1 MRKGASA
8 LFLGLLVVLAGCAAP
23 PTHEHELRIA
33 LALDPTSLSPITAFA
48 QDQIA
53 LDLLWCQTL
62 VGLDARNRISP
73 VLVTRVPSRTNGD
86 VSPDGL
92 RITYHLRR
100 DARFAD
106 GVPFTSADVV
116 FTYRAILEPANL
128 APTIDQYRRIASVTA
143 PDAHT
148 VVIRL
153 REPWGAAVNVL
164 FAQADEAYGIL
175 PKHAFTG
182 LTIAGSD
189 WAQQPFGTG
198 PFRVAAWHRGDRI
211 ELEPNPYFAPRPKL
225 ARIIMRIVPD
235 QTTAF
240 NALRTHAVDVTQLNP
255 DNVERAE
262 RSAGVR
268 IVRTPE
274 NGLQAIYFQ
283 TAAAPT
289 NDVRVRRAVAAA
301 IDYAALTSAWR
312 GLYPPLHTI
321 YPPAVVSWAAG
332 PPAFVHDPAAAR
344 RELDAAGWHLNG
356 RTRVKNGMPLSLLVI
371 TDATRPILGRIA
383 VVLQSQLAKAGL
395 DVTIK
400 AYTSALLAAE
410 DGPQRGG
417 RFSLSIGGLIG
428 GSDPEQS
435 LNVLCAQA
443 TGDGE
448 NYMRYCS
455 PRVEALFRRQMT
467 ATNERA
473 RTAALA
479 AIAAV
484 VRADVPLIPLYA
496 DVTIEGVDERV
507 TGYAR
512 NMLRYPVH
520 PEDWD
525 TKMFSAS
532 GETTR

>member
-1 MRKGASA
+1 MS
-8 LFLGLLVVLAGCAAP
+8 LGVLLVLAGCAGAP

-53 LDLLWCQTL
+53 LDLLWCETL
-62 VGLDARNRISP
+62 VGLDARNRVIP
-73 VLVTRVPSRTNGD
+73 VLVTRVPSRANGD

-100 DARFAD
+100 GVRFAD
-106 GVPFTSADVV
+106 GVPFTSADVA

-128 APTIDQYRRIASVTA
+128 APTIDQYRRIAALTT

-175 PKHAFTG
+175 PQHAFTSG
-182 LTIAGSD
+182 TIAGSD
-189 WAQQPFGTG
+189 WERKPFGTG
-198 PFRVAAWHRGDRI
+198 PFRVMAWQRGDRI
-211 ELEPNPYFAPRPKL
+211 DLEPNPYYAPQPKL
-225 ARIIMRIVPD
+225 ARITVRIMPN

-240 NALRTHAVDVTQLNP
+240 NALQTHAVDVTQLNP
-255 DNVERAE
+255 DNVEPAE
-262 RSAGVR
+262 RSAGLR

-283 TAAAPT
+283 TAAPPT
-289 NDVRVRRAVAAA
+289 SDVRVRRAVAAA
-301 IDYAALTSAWR
+301 LDYSALTSAWR
-312 GLYPPLHTI
+312 GLYPPLHSI
-321 YPPAVVSWAAG
+321 YPPPVVSWNAE
-332 PPAFVHDPAAAR
+332 PEPFIHDSAAAAR
-344 RELDAAGWHLNG
+344 EFEAAGWHLDG
-356 RTRVKNGMPLSLLVI
+356 GTRVKNGVPLALLVI
-371 TDATRPILGRIA
+371 TDATRPVYGRIA

-400 AYTSALLAAE
+400 AYTSAQLAAQ
-410 DGPQRGG
+410 DGPQRTG

-443 TGDGE
+443 HGE
-448 NYMRYCS
+448 QNYARYCS
-455 PRVEALFRRQMT
+455 PRVEALFTRQMQ
-467 ATNERA
+467 ARSERA
-473 RTAALA
+473 RSAALA
-479 AIAAV
+479 DIAAV
-484 VRADVPLIPLYA
+484 VRDDVPLIPLFE

-512 NMLRYPVH
+512 NMLRYPVR
-520 PEDWD
+520 PETWD
-525 TKMFSAS
+525 TKKFSAS
-532 GETTR
+532 GETIRQ